1 VSSLVVPA
9 QATIAVRWDVS
20 RGSSACHGRCGR
32 LMISALRRQSLIVLS
47 PRLFDII
54 LSHARHLSP
63 THQTCVVTLVVV
75 STLQTI
81 TEVVLYSQ
89 SSHSWITI
97 FAMFENYTVTASR
110 HPSSLPHTCD
120 GLFGPD
126 WTVPRISPMC
136 DSQTSITQLSQQFSE
151 MRYTSQPFFYHQ
163 HRPTNAERELD
174 ATLSSP
180 DYVGSLSQ
188 SRRRTQR
195 QHGVRML
202 CDPSHL
208 RNIQDMVDK
217 MVQSGDQCAI
227 SPSRVSS
234 VEASPS
240 PADDEGYSS
249 LDESR
254 RSGSVSSVSSAGSG
268 TSSLS
273 FRRSVDSITGACVSK
288 NVRVKK
294 ARNVRGSSK
303 QI

>member
-1 VSSLVVPA
+1 MP
-9 QATIAVRWDVS
+9 
-20 RGSSACHGRCGR
+20 
-32 LMISALRRQSLIVLS
+32 
-47 PRLFDII
+47 
-54 LSHARHLSP
+54 
-63 THQTCVVTLVVV
+63 VT
-75 STLQTI
+75 SFETI
-81 TEVVLYSQ
+81 TPLLQ
-89 SSHSWITI
+89 LLSSPQHHLLTRKSLSVPNHHVSWITT

-110 HPSSLPHTCD
+110 HPSSLPLACD

-126 WTVPRISPMC
+126 WTVPRISPSC

-151 MRYTSQPFFYHQ
+151 MRYTSQPFFYPQ

-174 ATLSSP
+174 STLSSA
-180 DYVGSLSQ
+180 DYVGSLCQ
-188 SRRRTQR
+188 SRRRSQR

-227 SPSRVSS
+227 SPPRASS
-234 VEASPS
+234 VGASPL

-249 LDESR
+249 LDENR
-254 RSGSVSSVSSAGSG
+254 RSGSISSVSSAGSG
-268 TSSLS
+268 ASSLS

-294 ARNVRGSSK
+294 ARNVRGPSK
-303 QI
+303 QT

>member
-1 VSSLVVPA
+1 
-9 QATIAVRWDVS
+9 
-20 RGSSACHGRCGR
+20 
-32 LMISALRRQSLIVLS
+32 
-47 PRLFDII
+47 
-54 LSHARHLSP
+54 
-63 THQTCVVTLVVV
+63 
-75 STLQTI
+75 
-81 TEVVLYSQ
+81 
-89 SSHSWITI
+89 
-97 FAMFENYTVTASR
+97 
-110 HPSSLPHTCD
+110 
-120 GLFGPD
+120 
-126 WTVPRISPMC
+126 
-136 DSQTSITQLSQQFSE
+136 
-151 MRYTSQPFFYHQ
+151 MRYTSQPFFYPQ